1 MIGPTYLTKFERCR
15 VLGARI
21 RELSNGAG
29 TLVDFTPEDTLLDIA
44 TRELCE
50 KKCPIKIVRRCV
62 NGHKE
67 TIDTNKLDLL
77 TY

>member
-1 MIGPTYLTKFERCR
+1 MTKFERCR

-29 TLVDFTPEDTLLDIA
+29 TLVDFTPNDTLLDIA
-44 TRELCE
+44 KRELYE

-62 NGHKE
+62 DGRKE
-67 TIDTNKLDLL
+67 VIDTNKLDLL
-77 TY
+77 AY